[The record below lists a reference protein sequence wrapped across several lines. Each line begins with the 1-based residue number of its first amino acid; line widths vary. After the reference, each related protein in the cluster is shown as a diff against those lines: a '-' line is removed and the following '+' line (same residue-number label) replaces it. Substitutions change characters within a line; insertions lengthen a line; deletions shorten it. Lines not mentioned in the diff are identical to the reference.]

1 MSGDITATR
10 YVQIRLISQVLQAAT
25 YAGVVNASDAA
36 REFAALQR
44 ELESPSKRHWADT
57 LIQTEAAIYA
67 EVAT

>member
-57 LIQTEAAIYA
+57 IIAIENAQHA
-67 EVAT
+67 EIAS